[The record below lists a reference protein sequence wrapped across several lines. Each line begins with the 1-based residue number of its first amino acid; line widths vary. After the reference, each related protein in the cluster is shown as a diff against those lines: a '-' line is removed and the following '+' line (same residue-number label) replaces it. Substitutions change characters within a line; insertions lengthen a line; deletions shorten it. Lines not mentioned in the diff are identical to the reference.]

1 MANLLDNYLQ
11 YLRTVTGRVA
21 AWENTPAV
29 LPPYLS
35 EQYALR
41 AIALGDR
48 WTLAIMLKQ
57 PESFRPAAFEKQ
69 LPRLLD
75 AAKNTGL
82 EGYLV
87 LAEDLP
93 AYIRARLVERQIP
106 FVVPGRQI
114 HWPQLGQMYRERAL
128 HGAPTAKGNV
138 SPVTQ
143 AILLLYLNRRLTK
156 AASAKELANAVG
168 VSAMSASRA
177 LNEIEANNLGAVSRQ
192 GRKRQLIITEQ
203 ISEVWE
209 KARPLMKS
217 PITRTIHLKQ
227 SSLRDMPAPKAGETA
242 LAERTMLAAPP
253 EPVYA
258 IYVRTWHRLMRDRN
272 IAPDLVRDDDTCQ
285 LQLWSYDPIP
295 FAEQGSVDP
304 YSLYLSLEN
313 HKDERVE
320 QAREQLKEALDDQ
333 GT

>member
-1 MANLLDNYLQ
+1 NYLQ

-87 LAEDLP
+87 LADDLP
-93 AYIRARLVERQIP
+93 DYIRAPLVDRQIP
-106 FVVPGRQI
+106 CVEQGRPT
-114 HWPQLGQMYRERAL
+114 HWTQLGQRYRERAL

-143 AILLLYLNRRLTK
+143 SILLRFRKRRLTK
-156 AASAKELANAVG
+156 AASAKE
-168 VSAMSASRA
+168 
-177 LNEIEANNLGAVSRQ
+177 
-192 GRKRQLIITEQ
+192 
-203 ISEVWE
+203 
-209 KARPLMKS
+209 
-217 PITRTIHLKQ
+217 
-227 SSLRDMPAPKAGETA
+227 PA
-242 LAERTMLAAPP
+242 
-253 EPVYA
+253 
-258 IYVRTWHRLMRDRN
+258 
-272 IAPDLVRDDDTCQ
+272 
-285 LQLWSYDPIP
+285 
-295 FAEQGSVDP
+295 
-304 YSLYLSLEN
+304 
-313 HKDERVE
+313 
-320 QAREQLKEALDDQ
+320 
-333 GT
+333 